1 MLNTQSG
8 DMCDTVCVCVCV
20 CVNSTLVRNSEL
32 MKETKSTLIEK

>member
-1 MLNTQSG
+1 
-8 DMCDTVCVCVCV
+8 MCVTVCVCVCV